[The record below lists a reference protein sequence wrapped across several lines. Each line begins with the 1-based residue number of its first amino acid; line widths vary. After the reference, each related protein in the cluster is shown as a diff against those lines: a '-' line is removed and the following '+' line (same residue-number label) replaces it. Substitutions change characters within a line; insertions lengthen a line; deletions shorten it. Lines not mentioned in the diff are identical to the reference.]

1 LLTGF
6 QSASYCYNRRQTS
19 RIRSVDSWPTIVN
32 LQGSGS
38 HSVDGVNA
46 PPTFS
51 AVNDYSDGSY
61 GDDKVSRIRF
71 KM

>member
-1 LLTGF
+1 MSFLLLQQAADEVHPF
-6 QSASYCYNRRQTS
+6 SRFLAYN
-19 RIRSVDSWPTIVN
+19 N
-32 LQGSGS
+32 HLQGRGS
-38 HSVDGVNA
+38 HSAEGANA